1 MRLLAAAVA
10 ASALLRIALAASLP
24 LADDEAYYWLWSL
37 HLAWGYPEH
46 PPMIAAL
53 IALST
58 RAFGDSPLAIRGV
71 TLLLAS
77 ATPPLLYIAAR
88 SLFNHATGLRAA
100 ILIMGLP
107 AVALGSAFAFPDI
120 PLMFFWALGLWT
132 GWRALQ
138 RGGWWWVATGA
149 VTAMAI
155 LSKLTALFL
164 VLGLAG
170 AWAAGPWRRSLRD
183 PGWYLGM
190 VVGAALISPM
200 VRWNLAHEWA
210 MAGTVLY
217 GPPLILPRSITEN
230 LLLFAGGQLV
240 YYGPAVL
247 LLIISIAIAV
257 RRFRDPAWRYLAWMS
272 APVLL
277 AVLASA
283 VGARGRPHWPGPAY
297 LVAAVAVG
305 ALWPSWQRK
314 RASLVWIAAALTGLL
329 TVVLAGAVFL
339 LVGIDVSTIF
349 GRWDRVAQAADQEVA
364 DLKAAGREA
373 FILTDG
379 YQSASQITYH
389 LRGRIFVTPL
399 LGAFTLWR
407 PPVELLGQ
415 DVVYVH
421 EGGREPRRD
430 LRGFCR
436 NIRVVGHADFMPRR
450 AVATLYRCEDFR
462 GFFRDWHGF

>member
-1 MRLLAAAVA
+1 MLLVAAVF

-58 RAFGDSPLAIRGV
+58 RVFGDSPLAIRGV
-71 TLLLAS
+71 TLLVAS
-77 ATPPLLYIAAR
+77 ATPPLLYVAAR

-149 VTAMAI
+149 VAAMAI

-170 AWAAGPWRRSLRD
+170 AWGAGPWRRSLRD

-200 VRWNLAHEWA
+200 VGWNAAHHWA
-210 MAGTVLY
+210 MLNPVLY
-217 GPPLILPRSITEN
+217 GPPLIESRSISAN

-247 LLIISIAIAV
+247 LLIIGIAVAV
-257 RRFRDPAWRYLAWMS
+257 RRSRDPAWRYLAWMS

-283 VGARGRPHWPGPAY
+283 MGARGRPHWSGPAY

-314 RASLVWIAAALTGLL
+314 RASLVRIAAALTSLL
-329 TVVLAGAVFL
+329 TVVLAGVVL
-339 LVGIDVSTIF
+339 LPVGIDVSTIF
-349 GRWDRVAQAADQEVA
+349 GRWDRVAQAADQEAA
-364 DLKAAGREA
+364 DLQAAGREA

-399 LGAFTLWR
+399 RSAFTLWR

-450 AVATLYRCEDFR
+450 AVATVYRCEDFR